1 MKLTRHLVIT
11 ARDFFAKYPAVLSGY
26 VIYAYL
32 FVSIM
37 HFYIKARAGIPQAYD
52 IFETFSALPF
62 MWFLSVALV
71 KVIEIRTKL
80 QESEKQ
86 CILAK
91 KEVEL
96 HQAQL
101 QTMQETV
108 RALQHHINN
117 PLTVIK
123 LSMDIA
129 RKAAHENDDIDR
141 TLTLAEK
148 SVSRIQNALIDFS
161 SAKQYTSESID
172 SKFTMASLMS
182 NNRLQEMEVV
192 H

>member
-1 MKLTRHLVIT
+1 MKHFHHLVSL
-11 ARDFFAKYPAVLSGY
+11 AKDFFSKYPAVLSGY
-26 VIYAYL
+26 VIYSYL

-37 HFYIKARAGIPQAYD
+37 HFYIKAKAGPLQSYD

-80 QESEKQ
+80 QETETQ

-91 KEVEL
+91 KELEL

-101 QTMQETV
+101 LTMQETV

-129 RKAAHENDDIDR
+129 RKAAHENDEIDR
-141 TLTLAEK
+141 SLSLAET
-148 SVSRIQNALIDFS
+148 SVNRIQDALIGFS
-161 SAKQYTSESID
+161 CAKQYKSESID
-172 SKFTMASLMS
+172 AVFRMASMEKAI
-182 NNRLQEMEVV
+182 QAEEMPVI

>member
-1 MKLTRHLVIT
+1 MKTIHNIVAA

-37 HFYIKARAGIPQAYD
+37 HYYLKARAGVPQVYD

-91 KEVEL
+91 KEIEVQ
-96 HQAQL
+96 QAQL
-101 QTMQETV
+101 QTMHETV

-141 TLTLAEK
+141 SLSLAET
-148 SVSRIQNALIDFS
+148 SVDRIQSALIDFS
-161 SAKQYTSESID
+161 SARRYKSESID
-172 SKFTMASLMS
+172 SKFRMAALVADDQMQDIQV
-182 NNRLQEMEVV
+182 LQ
-192 H
+192 